1 VNNWTVGRF
10 WITRRSPTRANDTT
24 PRRPKKLDLE
34 DDSPA
39 VQPVCAW
46 VWGDAGREVNG
57 ERLRPSAQG
66 VTSWP
71 RQVAAVR
78 QVGLRTGS
86 SLWSLAH
93 RQIGVVD
100 MYFGRA
106 APPMLVIVV
115 TWGT

>member
-1 VNNWTVGRF
+1 M
-10 WITRRSPTRANDTT
+10 
-24 PRRPKKLDLE
+24 
-34 DDSPA
+34 
-39 VQPVCAW
+39 
-46 VWGDAGREVNG
+46 WGDAGREVNG